1 MMLDRDEKRIKNAF
15 RSFSNI
21 TVDTANLER
30 KVKESMRERKQT
42 PRRKVGTF
50 LVASIALMVLVA
62 GSVSAAAGLGLFD
75 RFMTQHTPEFM
86 EIVEPI
92 EQGVSIDGIR
102 TNVIAAQMFGNQ
114 AIIYLSMRDISD
126 KNRITED
133 TYFVMG
139 NMFGISQM
147 IYFDVLLGIAYF
159 ELAITTDSPQDYLD
173 LNNISIYFNE
183 GSDFTAPLSIKL
195 QTDVSTMPIPDGF
208 YHSLPQGVMLV
219 PSLAGEFAELPHANG
234 YQWISGMAVIGDYL
248 HVQLGERIF
257 QRSVF
262 TSGLGHPTLTTPRGD
277 VSAVRHYDGQYFI
290 GTYFPYWARYSIML
304 HTCENLQP
312 LDIMQGG
319 VHASYVFRE
328 YAFPVNVN
336 DIENYSLAIQGF
348 IAPCG
353 LDMDLGIRIYAGDSN
368 QIRTINT
375 IVVREDATIDSITI
389 SPLGVR
395 FTGELSDNITIA
407 EGEVFELRTFVIN
420 EVVLETTMGEIN
432 LGHAVTMISQWPE
445 ISFSGLAR
453 APTPIDIDAVTAVI
467 VDGVRI
473 EL

>member
-21 TVDTANLER
+21 AVDTASIER
-30 KVKESMRERKQT
+30 KVKERMRERKHA
-42 PRRKVGTF
+42 PHRKVGTF
-50 LVASIALMVLVA
+50 LVASIALMILVA

-114 AIIYLSMRDISD
+114 AIIYLSMRDISGQ
-126 KNRITED
+126 NRITED

-139 NMFGISQM
+139 TMFGISQM

-183 GSDFTAPLSIKL
+183 GSDFIAPLSIKL
-195 QTDVSTMPIPDGF
+195 QTDTVTMLIPDGF
-208 YHSLPQGVMLV
+208 YHSLPQDIMLA
-219 PSLAGEFAELPHANG
+219 PALAGAFAELPHANG

-248 HVQLGERIF
+248 HIQLGERIF

-262 TSGLGHPTLTTPRGD
+262 SSGFGHPMLTTPRGD
-277 VSAVRHYDGQYFI
+277 VSAVRHYDGQHFI
-290 GTYFPYWARYSIML
+290 GTYFPYWARYSMML

-312 LDIMQGG
+312 LDITQGG

-328 YAFPVNVN
+328 YAFPVSVN
-336 DIENYSLAIQGF
+336 DIEDYALAIQGF

-353 LDMDLGIRIYAGDSN
+353 LDMDLGIRVYAGNSN

-375 IVVREDATIDSITI
+375 TITREDATIDSIVI

-395 FTGELSDNITIA
+395 FTGKLGDNITTKDD
-407 EGEVFELRTFVIN
+407 GVFELRTFVISD
-420 EVVLETTMGEIN
+420 VVLETTSGDIN
-432 LGHAVTMISQWPE
+432 LGHATTMINAWPE

-453 APTPIDIDAVTAVI
+453 ATTPIDVEAVTAVI
-467 VDGVRI
+467 VDGIRVK
-473 EL
+473 L